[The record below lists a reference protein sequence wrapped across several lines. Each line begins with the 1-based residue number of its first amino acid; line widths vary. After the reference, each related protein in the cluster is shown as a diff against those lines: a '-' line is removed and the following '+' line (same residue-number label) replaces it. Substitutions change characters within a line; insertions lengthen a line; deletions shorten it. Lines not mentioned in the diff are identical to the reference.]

1 MTMKYLNP
9 RLYELIKIFD
19 MYFRTDDK
27 TFLNYPL
34 VEQEAKDIFVSNAP
48 QEAIDAFNEW
58 KVLAKKEAE
67 EDVKI
72 GIVF

>member
-27 TFLNYPL
+27 TFLNYP
-34 VEQEAKDIFVSNAP
+34 
-48 QEAIDAFNEW
+48 
-58 KVLAKKEAE
+58 
-67 EDVKI
+67 
-72 GIVF
+72 